1 MLRFVAASTTHGR
14 GSATFLNGSSK
25 GISAHRRHFAPSARL
40 LSQTNASSQPTTA
53 PSPSST
59 ATATPAAT
67 DNAAGTTAAAA
78 APAVFEPFPLIDKLL
93 DRQPLAIARAITLV
107 ESSNA
112 AHAEKISKLLRELRV
127 RRGKMNAARRAEWLA
142 SHKGKEMELIPLPP
156 PPDAFV
162 GDERGAGR
170 RGGAHEDPALSGL
183 SGSGEI
189 VQPSALSSAWKN
201 PSAAEMAMEA
211 AMMSGGDG
219 SSVTAAED
227 SKKEK
232 KTASDARSAG
242 DEHKRPE
249 IAPHNKLH
257 SLFALN
263 LEANRRHAV
272 GSMRIAVSGS
282 PGSGKST
289 FIESLGMLLTSVY
302 DLRVGVIAV
311 DPSSVV
317 SGGSLLGDKTRMEK
331 LGTHPNAFIR
341 PSPSRGHLG
350 GVTARCW
357 ESLEILEAADFDVLL
372 IETVGVGQSEIAA
385 RNMADLFLL
394 LVPPASGD
402 ELQGIKKGIVEVA
415 DIVVVTKDDG
425 ERRSMAQAT
434 QMAYTRAVMFQK
446 NSHNIGGAADPA
458 IPPHR
463 GGGPLCE
470 TAMSDTLKP
479 VVRISSED
487 VELKNQNDISREN
500 ALGNS
505 MTNNSIARLWNTV
518 ERIWLRRRDQGRLSA
533 LRKRQC
539 MDHFNEYFNQE
550 LIAAARKLLGEAYLT
565 RLEDEVV
572 ARSVSP
578 RQAGDVALRAV
589 LRDAVAEGLPS
600 LEKE

>member
-1 MLRFVAASTTHGR
+1 MLRFAAASTTHGR
-14 GSATFLNGSSK
+14 GSAALLNSSSG
-25 GISAHRRHFAPSARL
+25 GISAYRRHFAPSARL
-40 LSQTNASSQPTTA
+40 LSQTNNPLSKPATA
-53 PSPSST
+53 PSSPT
-59 ATATPAAT
+59 ATAAT
-67 DNAAGTTAAAA
+67 AAGTAAAS
-78 APAVFEPFPLIDKLL
+78 APVFEPFPLIDKLL

-107 ESSNA
+107 ESSNP

-127 RRGKMNAARRAEWLA
+127 RRGKMSAVRRAEWLA

-162 GDERGAGR
+162 GDERGAR
-170 RGGAHEDPALSGL
+170 RGGAHGDPALSGL

-219 SSVTAAED
+219 SSVAAAEE

-242 DEHKRPE
+242 DEHKKAV

-487 VELKNQNDISREN
+487 VELKNQNDVSREN

-505 MTNNSIARLWNTV
+505 MTNNSIARLWNTI
-518 ERIWLRRRDQGRLSA
+518 ERIWLRRRDQGRLST

-589 LRDAVAEGLPS
+589 LRDSVTEALPS